1 MVQGLLGGEKERTEA
16 RLRAALDG
24 LQMAVGNDDAS
35 TANAMTNLALFL
47 KGDGQHA
54 EATELYT
61 TVLAIRCRLA
71 GCACMHAC
79 MRPKIGLHSLARIRR
94 PFFISSHFLF
104 VSAESQDE
112 YVRCASTVPLFF
124 AGEPV
129 DF

>member
-1 MVQGLLGGEKERTEA
+1 MVQGMLGGEKERTEA

-61 TVLAIRCRLA
+61 TVLAIRCGA
-71 GCACMHAC
+71 
-79 MRPKIGLHSLARIRR
+79 
-94 PFFISSHFLF
+94 
-104 VSAESQDE
+104 
-112 YVRCASTVPLFF
+112 VRCGTVRYGLGGLLA
-124 AGEPV
+124 AG
-129 DF
+129 